1 MLQKDLVDY
10 LENMR
15 DCVDDVW
22 GNIAY
27 IEKEE
32 QLKQILDELGEVSSM
47 IDCLVSKIESE
58 GVREC

>member
-27 IEKEE
+27 LEEKE
-32 QLKQILDELGEVSSM
+32 QLKRILEDLSKVSFM
-47 IDCLVSKIESE
+47 IDSLVSKIELE
-58 GVREC
+58 GVRKC